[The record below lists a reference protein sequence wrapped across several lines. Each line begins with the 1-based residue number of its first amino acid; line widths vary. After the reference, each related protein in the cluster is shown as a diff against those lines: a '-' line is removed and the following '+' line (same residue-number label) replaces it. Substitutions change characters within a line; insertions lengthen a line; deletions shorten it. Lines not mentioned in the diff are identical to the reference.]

1 MRLKTPS
8 RHHVWE
14 ILISKAQP
22 IVNKE
27 GFSQISRNS
36 LLTAPSYLPILAI
49 CLNLLDLLKT
59 FAFKKLIKYVAP
71 LCRGSWAGKLV
82 EGGSRGIFLLS
93 FRLAVNILTK
103 YRVSLSSTLDT
114 EPSPSQRLDW
124 KTVVQKIG
132 SGLQKSLSER
142 WVEISPAWAAVFNP
156 L

>member
-1 MRLKTPS
+1 MFNSSHEMRLKTPS

-59 FAFKKLIKYVAP
+59 FAFKKLIKYVA
-71 LCRGSWAGKLV
+71 LLWRGDWGKL
-82 EGGSRGIFLLS
+82 EGNVTFLWTAAGMYLSLQVVSSSCHGLQHGITHHWQLS
-93 FRLAVNILTK
+93 FSELIFKKPRKVLN
-103 YRVSLSSTLDT
+103 SPLSNGD
-114 EPSPSQRLDW
+114 
-124 KTVVQKIG
+124 
-132 SGLQKSLSER
+132 
-142 WVEISPAWAAVFNP
+142 
-156 L
+156 

>member
-1 MRLKTPS
+1 MFNSSHEMRLKTPS

-59 FAFKKLIKYVAP
+59 FAFKKLIKYVA
-71 LCRGSWAGKLV
+71 LLLRGDWGKL
-82 EGGSRGIFLLS
+82 EKGGGECYFSLDCSRDVSQFTGCLFLLS
-93 FRLAVNILTK
+93 WLATWNNPPLTI
-103 YRVSLSSTLDT
+103 
-114 EPSPSQRLDW
+114 E
-124 KTVVQKIG
+124 
-132 SGLQKSLSER
+132 
-142 WVEISPAWAAVFNP
+142 FF
-156 L
+156 